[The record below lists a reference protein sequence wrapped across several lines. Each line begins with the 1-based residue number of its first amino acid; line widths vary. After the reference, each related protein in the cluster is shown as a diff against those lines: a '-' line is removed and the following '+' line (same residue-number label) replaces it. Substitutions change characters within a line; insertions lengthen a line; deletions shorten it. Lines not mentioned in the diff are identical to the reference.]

1 MIFENPLWNQTMIL
15 IGEMAVLM
23 VIFLLG
29 MALFLLAVAL
39 ISIRNGR
46 LYFPR
51 IMKSW
56 FFLLEG
62 LVKGIC
68 RFFGL
73 DDRDLISFSIRLQ
86 NSMNKKA
93 FEAVPVEK
101 RAIFLPQC
109 LRSARCPGNLTP
121 EGIACKGCGLCT
133 TSEAIAELKRMGYR
147 VFIVP
152 GSSFIK
158 RMVKKYRP
166 GGIIG
171 VGCTLEVKEGLALTD
186 QLGIPGMGVVTLK
199 DGCVETLVNWNEVL
213 EVAALGLPPSP
224 RPAILDGSPALPAP
238 AGTLPPPG
246 AVPPEPA
253 PD

>member
-1 MIFENPLWNQTMIL
+1 MLFENLLWNQTMIL
-15 IGEMAVLM
+15 IGEITMFV

-29 MALFLLAVAL
+29 MAFFLLVVAL
-39 ISIRNGR
+39 ISIRNGQ

-51 IMKSW
+51 IMTSW

-93 FEAVPVEK
+93 FEKVPVEK
-101 RAIFLPQC
+101 RAVFLPQC
-109 LRSARCPGNLTP
+109 LRSARCPANLTP

-133 TSEAIAELKRMGYR
+133 TTDALGELRRMGYR

-158 RMVKKYRP
+158 RMVKKYHP

-171 VGCTLEVKEGLALTD
+171 VGCTLEVKEGLALCD
-186 QLGIPGMGVVTLK
+186 RLGIPGMGVVTLK
-199 DGCVETLVNWNEVL
+199 DGCVETIVNWNEVL
-213 EVAALGLPPSP
+213 EVACLGLPPSLRTIQLNGHP
-224 RPAILDGSPALPAP
+224 MQPATGDPLTPGPAQ
-238 AGTLPPPG
+238 
-246 AVPPEPA
+246 PEPSSK
-253 PD
+253 

>member
-1 MIFENPLWNQTMIL
+1 MLFENPLWNSTMIL
-15 IGEMAVLM
+15 IGEITVLLA
-23 VIFLLG
+23 IFLVG
-29 MALFLLAVAL
+29 MALFLLVVAL
-39 ISIRNGR
+39 LSVRDGR

-62 LVKGIC
+62 LVKAIC

-86 NSMNKKA
+86 NSMNKKD

-101 RAIFLPQC
+101 RAVFLPQC
-109 LRSARCPGNLTP
+109 LRSARCPANLTP

-133 TSEAIAELKRMGYR
+133 TTDALGELRRMGYR

-158 RMVKKYRP
+158 RMVKKYHP

-171 VGCTLEVKEGLALTD
+171 VGCTLEVKEGLALCD

-213 EVAALGLPPSP
+213 EVASLGLPPSLH
-224 RPAILDGSPALPAP
+224 PAQIQE
-238 AGTLPPPG
+238 PPG
-246 AVPPEPA
+246 QPAAGNPPDSRPEDRFPSSK
-253 PD
+253 

>member
-1 MIFENPLWNQTMIL
+1 MLFENPLWNSTMIL
-15 IGEMAVLM
+15 IGEITVLLA
-23 VIFLLG
+23 IFLVG
-29 MALFLLAVAL
+29 MALFLLVVAL
-39 ISIRNGR
+39 LSVRDGR

-62 LVKGIC
+62 LVKAIC

-101 RAIFLPQC
+101 RAVFLPQC
-109 LRSARCPGNLTP
+109 LRSARCPANLTP

-133 TSEAIAELKRMGYR
+133 TTDALGELRRMGYR

-158 RMVKKYRP
+158 RMVKKYHP

-171 VGCTLEVKEGLALTD
+171 VGCTLEVKEGLALCD

-213 EVAALGLPPSP
+213 EVASLGLPPSLH
-224 RPAILDGSPALPAP
+224 PAQL
-238 AGTLPPPG
+238 TEPPG
-246 AVPPEPA
+246 QPAAGNPPDSRPEDRFPSSK
-253 PD
+253 